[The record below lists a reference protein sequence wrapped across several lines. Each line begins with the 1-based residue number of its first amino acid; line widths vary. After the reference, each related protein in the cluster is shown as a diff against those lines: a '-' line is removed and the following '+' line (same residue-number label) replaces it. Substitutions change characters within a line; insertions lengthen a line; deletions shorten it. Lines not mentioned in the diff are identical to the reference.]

1 MNKTPRILCLTTMA
15 LMLIVAVQGLWHII
29 PLRELKGVYV
39 MDKCPRPTMSTV
51 FDGNW
56 QAQAD
61 KYLKGNF
68 GFREPA
74 IRMYNQYVYSCYGKS
89 TNKGVMVGRDGY
101 LYERYFVEDYYES
114 RMYKYTDDPQQ
125 LADMFDLEARRLAK
139 LQGILQEY
147 GTNLFVVIPPGKD
160 ILYPEHLPPQDTMTR
175 TPGPRAYPEYP
186 RLFDRYG
193 VHYVDVLGWFL
204 AMRDKVPYALMTQ
217 NGTHWSNI
225 AATYAFDSIMRYM
238 QGLGG
243 PTIRPVAVGEPYYG
257 KTREPDNDLGQL
269 LNLVVAPGQPRN
281 MYADVT
287 LLPDTA
293 AAKPGLVVIGDSFF
307 WTVTYNYPVDS
318 LFRYTHYWFY
328 NNTVYFDPEHDNVS
342 QYDLAEALT
351 DADYVM
357 LLYCSGQLYDL
368 GNGVLTKALVA
379 CCYDDEEVD
388 SVRDDI
394 CRRIRSDEHWLKVL
408 ERKSSN
414 EGISLDEAI
423 LNDANYLINTRPE
436 EYFPALTVSGIPT
449 KRCRRLMR

>member
-1 MNKTPRILCLTTMA
+1 MNKTPRILCLTTLA
-15 LMLIVAVQGLWHII
+15 LMLLVAVQGLWHFI
-29 PLRELKGVYV
+29 PVRELKGVYV
-39 MDKCPRPTMSTV
+39 MDQCPRPTMNTV
-51 FDGNW
+51 LDGSW

-61 KYLKGNF
+61 KYLKGAY

-74 IRMYNQYVYSCYGKS
+74 IRLYNQYVYSCYGKS

-125 LADMFDLEARRLAK
+125 LADMFDLEARRLAR
-139 LQGILQEY
+139 LQSILQERS
-147 GTNLFVVIPPGKD
+147 TNLFVVIPPGKD
-160 ILYPEHLPPQDTMTR
+160 QLYPEHLPPQDTMTR

-193 VHYVDVLGWFL
+193 VRYVDVLGWFL
-204 AMRDKVPYALMTQ
+204 SMRDRVPYALMTQ

-243 PTIRPVAVGEPYYG
+243 PALRPVTVGEPYYDR
-257 KTREPDNDLGQL
+257 TREPDNDLGQL
-269 LNLVVAPGQPRN
+269 LNLVVAPSQPRN
-281 MYADVT
+281 MYADVS
-287 LLPDTA
+287 LLPNTSAD
-293 AAKPGLVVIGDSFF
+293 KPGLVVIGDSFF

-342 QYDLAEALT
+342 QYDLVEALT

-368 GNGVLTKALVA
+368 GNGFIVDALLA
-379 CCYDDEEVD
+379 FTTTEEERQA
-388 SVRDDI
+388 VRDNI
-394 CRRIRSDEHWLKVL
+394 FASIRADGHWMQLVQQKAAA
-408 ERKSSN
+408 
-414 EGISLDEAI
+414 EGISVKQAM
-423 LNDANYLINTRPE
+423 LNDANYLIHTRPE
-436 EYFPALTVSGIPT
+436 AYFKQLDY
-449 KRCRRLMR
+449 